1 MSDNTNKNIEL
12 EENYFEQFNNEWKYY
27 DNKDIT
33 DLKSCKDQLV
43 MLKFCLDK
51 NKNSDFCQQIK
62 YQYNICLERSNKIHN
77 INKK

>member
-51 NKNSDFCQQIK
+51 NKNSDF
-62 YQYNICLERSNKIHN
+62 LSTNKIS
-77 INKK
+77 I